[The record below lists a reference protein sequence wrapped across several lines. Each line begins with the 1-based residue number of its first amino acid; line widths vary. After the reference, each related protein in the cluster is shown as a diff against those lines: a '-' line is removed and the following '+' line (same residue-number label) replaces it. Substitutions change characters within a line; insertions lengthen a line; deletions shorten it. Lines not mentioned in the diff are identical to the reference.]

1 MRQVIRIAIKDFQI
15 QVKSILSYLIIG
27 FVMIIV
33 FSLINLLQKQT
44 VFAMLAFAMLY
55 GFVNKALYEDERN
68 NTLRLLAAMP
78 VKRDVIVYARYLSTV
93 AFMLVLCMVIILITR
108 FADLTVHS
116 TAEPLVAIIIACIF
130 MVFVVML
137 SVYLPLA
144 FKFGYIKAAGI
155 NRFVLLGMF
164 AVVGGGT
171 AAFAAVFNNKEP
183 SDFPQK
189 LKALDATLTSMDPAV
204 LFAIIAVLVLIV
216 YFGSLCLS
224 IRFFRKRVL
233 F

>member
-1 MRQVIRIAIKDFQI
+1 MKQVFRIAIKDFQI

-27 FVMIIV
+27 FVMILV
-33 FSLINLLQKQT
+33 FSLINLLQKQMVYGMV
-44 VFAMLAFAMLY
+44 VFTILY

-78 VKRDVIVYARYLSTV
+78 VKRDVIVHARYLSTGM
-93 AFMLVLCMVIILITR
+93 FMFALCMVMILITG
-108 FADLTVHS
+108 FTDLIVHS
-116 TAEPLVAIIIACIF
+116 TVEPVAVIIIAGIF
-130 MVFVVML
+130 MTFVILL

-144 FKFGYIKAAGI
+144 FKLGYIKAAGI

-164 AVVGGGT
+164 AVIGGVT
-171 AAFAAVFNNKEP
+171 AVFAAVLKNKE
-183 SDFPQK
+183 SDIPQK
-189 LKALDATLTSMDPAV
+189 LKVLDEALSSMNPASV
-204 LFAIIAVLVLIV
+204 FVIVAVFVLIV
-216 YFGSLCLS
+216 YLGSWILS